1 MCVPRMGTINEKI
14 LLWGRKWNTLVSIT
28 LVSLCPDLGS
38 HRPEQPSVHGLG
50 DLPSEVTSWL
60 GPLLRFLTT
69 LPHWL
74 LAVYK
79 R

>member
-1 MCVPRMGTINEKI
+1 MGQEMEWF
-14 LLWGRKWNTLVSIT
+14 LSIT

-38 HRPEQPSVHGLG
+38 HRTEQPSVCGLG
-50 DLPSEVTSWL
+50 DPPSELKSWL

-74 LAVYK
+74 WAVYK
-79 R
+79 LQLSLLLGEG